1 MPARA
6 LITVVV
12 AALLAGCGG
21 SNSRPEPSGSAFPEL
36 SPRLARALD
45 TELRERVA
53 NTGVPGASAAIVFAD
68 GRIWQAAEGAAV
80 LEPRRAMTSDTALPF
95 DSVTKVATGA
105 LALRLEELGRLR
117 LDDPITRWY
126 GGWRGDPDA
135 TVRDLLGH
143 TSGLGDP
150 PERFWQRLLDNPR
163 ERVTARQFIAATP
176 KPGPRTSDAQYSNA
190 GFAIAGLILERAAG
204 EPVAA
209 VMRREVLSAPGGDG
223 LALQP
228 AEAPRAPHAHSYWF
242 PGGLTN
248 DVADVS
254 DGGPLLPS
262 RNWAHLAA
270 MAGGMAGDVPSLAR
284 WGHELLGG
292 KVLSPASLREMTDFH
307 DIQWPEGYG
316 LGLMRDSLHD
326 SVLWGHAGDGLGSHT
341 ELWHAPR
348 ERLTIAV
355 TWNDDIID
363 REGGT
368 FEALLSTALG
378 EAL

>member
-1 MPARA
+1 MRARS
-6 LITVVV
+6 LVFIVV

-21 SNSRPEPSGSAFPEL
+21 ANSEPSEPALPKL
-36 SPRLARALD
+36 SPQLARALD
-45 TELRERVA
+45 KELRERVA

-68 GRIWQAAEGAAV
+68 GRMWQAAAGDAV

-105 LALRLEELGRLR
+105 LALRLAELERLR

-143 TSGLGDP
+143 RSGIGDP
-150 PERFWQRLLDNPR
+150 PERFWRRLLANPR
-163 ERVTARQFIAATP
+163 EPVTPRQFIAATP
-176 KPGPRTSDAQYSNA
+176 KPGPRTAYARYSNA

-209 VMRREVLSAPGGDG
+209 VMRRELLGAPGGDG

-242 PGGLTN
+242 PEGLTN

-262 RNWAHLAA
+262 RNWARLAA

-292 KVLSPASLREMTDFH
+292 RVLSPASLREMTEFH
-307 DIQWPEGYG
+307 DIDWPEGYG

-326 SVLWGHAGDGLGSHT
+326 SVLWGHAGDGLGSHS

-355 TWNDDIID
+355 TWNDDMID
-363 REGGT
+363 REGGI